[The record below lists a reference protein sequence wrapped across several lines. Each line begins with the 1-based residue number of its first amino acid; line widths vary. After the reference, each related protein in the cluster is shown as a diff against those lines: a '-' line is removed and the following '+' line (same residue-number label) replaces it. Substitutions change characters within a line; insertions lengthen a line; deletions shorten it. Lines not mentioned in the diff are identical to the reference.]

1 MLGLVK
7 GCRRDSGLNERIH
20 MGQYYMVVNTAKK
33 ECLDPHKFGDGA
45 KLMEF
50 GLSKMGM
57 MSNCKNCLVFLRT
70 GTEDC
75 GGTPYYEVKD
85 AVYDADQSDV
95 IEACEAEV
103 EFLESLL
110 PEKKP
115 VKKALK

>member
-1 MLGLVK
+1 MLREELGQMDKKTLKALKGSIRHWKDNLKKAKTGRLTGNGLTSASCPLCVK
-7 GCRRDSGLNERIH
+7 F
-20 MGQYYMVVNTAKK
+20 K
-33 ECLDPHKFGDGA
+33 
-45 KLMEF
+45 
-50 GLSKMGM
+50 
-57 MSNCKNCLVFLRT
+57 SNCKNCLVFLRT